1 VTFACAG
8 AGLDAGAALACAG
21 AGGSAGFGFACL
33 GTLAGP
39 GFAFAVALGFF
50 ADFSF
55 SGVPVGAGVAV
66 APCVAQDCHG
76 QHIAL
81 AGSVR
86 SINADTAK
94 GTVNFAFT
102 ETLPF
107 TVVSQARA
115 NGRFLVLQAALITT
129 TQIPQCG
136 NIERPNLLHRLRP
149 AVRGLGSLRKFDSHP
164 FHHVGI
170 NVGGSCFKAAMRA
183 SLAPFF
189 RASAMASLNP

>member
-21 AGGSAGFGFACL
+21 AGGSAGFDFACL
-33 GTLAGP
+33 GTVAGP

-50 ADFSF
+50 ADFSI
-55 SGVPVGAGVAV
+55 SGLPVGAGVAV

-94 GTVNFAFT
+94 GTVNFAFI

-107 TVVSQARA
+107 IVVSQALKWPFLSLASGFDNNDA
-115 NGRFLVLQAALITT
+115 NPTMRSCGKLGLVAPHPRVLTRIITKFL
-129 TQIPQCG
+129 
-136 NIERPNLLHRLRP
+136 
-149 AVRGLGSLRKFDSHP
+149 
-164 FHHVGI
+164 GI
-170 NVGGSCFKAAMRA
+170 NCGSPKP
-183 SLAPFF
+183 L
-189 RASAMASLNP
+189 

>member
-21 AGGSAGFGFACL
+21 AGGPAGFGFARV
-33 GTLAGP
+33 GTAAGP

-66 APCVAQDCHG
+66 APCVAAGVAQDCHG

-94 GTVNFAFT
+94 GTVNFAFI

-129 TQIPQCG
+129 TQIPQCEAAG
-136 NIERPNLLHRLRP
+136 NRVWLLRIP
-149 AVRGLGSLRKFDSHP
+149 A
-164 FHHVGI
+164 
-170 NVGGSCFKAAMRA
+170 C
-183 SLAPFF
+183 
-189 RASAMASLNP
+189 

>member
-1 VTFACAG
+1 MTFACAG

-21 AGGSAGFGFACL
+21 AGGSAGFDVACV
-33 GTLAGP
+33 GTVAGL

-50 ADFSF
+50 GDFSF

-94 GTVNFAFT
+94 GTVNFAFI
-102 ETLPF
+102 ENPPLA
-107 TVVSQARA
+107 VVSQGAIKWP
-115 NGRFLVLQAALITT
+115 FL
-129 TQIPQCG
+129 
-136 NIERPNLLHRLRP
+136 
-149 AVRGLGSLRKFDSHP
+149 
-164 FHHVGI
+164 
-170 NVGGSCFKAAMRA
+170 
-183 SLAPFF
+183 SLASGFDNND
-189 RASAMASLNP
+189 ANPTMRSCGKLGLVAPHPRVADTDYNSIFGGQLRQS

>member
-8 AGLDAGAALACAG
+8 AGSDAGAALACAG
-21 AGGSAGFGFACL
+21 AGGPAGFGFART
-33 GTLAGP
+33 GTAAGA

-50 ADFSF
+50 GDFSF

-66 APCVAQDCHG
+66 APCVAAGVAQDCHG

-94 GTVNFAFT
+94 GTVNFTFI
-102 ETLPF
+102 EPLPF

-115 NGRFLVLQAALITT
+115 NNRFLVLQAALTTT
-129 TQIPQCG
+129 TQIPQCEAAG
-136 NIERPNLLHRLRP
+136 NRLGFSTSPRADAIIAQFLGAVSFGIGPP
-149 AVRGLGSLRKFDSHP
+149 A
-164 FHHVGI
+164 
-170 NVGGSCFKAAMRA
+170 
-183 SLAPFF
+183 
-189 RASAMASLNP
+189 

>member
-1 VTFACAG
+1 MTFACAG

-21 AGGSAGFGFACL
+21 AGGPAGFGFVRV
-33 GTLAGP
+33 GTVAGP

-94 GTVNFAFT
+94 GTVNFAFI
-102 ETLPF
+102 ETLPV
-107 TVVSQARA
+107 TVVLRRA
-115 NGRFLVLQAALITT
+115 QMAFSYASGFDNNDANPTMRSCGKLGLVAPHPRVLTRIITQFLGVN
-129 TQIPQCG
+129 CG
-136 NIERPNLLHRLRP
+136 SPKPL
-149 AVRGLGSLRKFDSHP
+149 
-164 FHHVGI
+164 
-170 NVGGSCFKAAMRA
+170 
-183 SLAPFF
+183 
-189 RASAMASLNP
+189 

>member
-1 VTFACAG
+1 MDIGTGAGAGCAGIGTGVTFACAG

-21 AGGSAGFGFACL
+21 AGGPAGFGFARV
-33 GTLAGP
+33 GTAAGP

-66 APCVAQDCHG
+66 APCVAAGVAQDCHG

-94 GTVNFAFT
+94 GTVNFAFI
-102 ETLPF
+102 EPLPF

-115 NGRFLVLQAALITT
+115 NGRFLVLQAASITT
-129 TQIPQCG
+129 TQNAGDRVWLLRIPACRRDYSSIFG
-136 NIERPNLLHRLRP
+136 GGVFGIGPP
-149 AVRGLGSLRKFDSHP
+149 A
-164 FHHVGI
+164 
-170 NVGGSCFKAAMRA
+170 
-183 SLAPFF
+183 
-189 RASAMASLNP
+189 

>member
-1 VTFACAG
+1 MTFACAG

-21 AGGSAGFGFACL
+21 AGGSAGFDFACV

-55 SGVPVGAGVAV
+55 SGLPVGAGVAV

-86 SINADTAK
+86 SINVDTAK
-94 GTVNFAFT
+94 GTVNFAFI
-102 ETLPF
+102 ETLPV
-107 TVVSQARA
+107 TVVSQARS
-115 NGRFLVLQAALITT
+115 NGLFLVLRAALITT
-129 TQIPQCG
+129 MQS
-136 NIERPNLLHRLRP
+136 NAKLRETGFGCSASP
-149 AVRGLGSLRKFDSHP
+149 
-164 FHHVGI
+164 
-170 NVGGSCFKAAMRA
+170 RA
-183 SLAPFF
+183 DTDY
-189 RASAMASLNP
+189 N

>member
-21 AGGSAGFGFACL
+21 AGGPAGFGFARA
-33 GTLAGP
+33 GTAAGP

-66 APCVAQDCHG
+66 APCVAAGVAQDCHG

-94 GTVNFAFT
+94 GTVNFAFI
-102 ETLPF
+102 EPLPF

-129 TQIPQCG
+129 TQIPQCEAAG
-136 NIERPNLLHRLRP
+136 NRLGCSASPRADAIIAQFLGAVSFGIGPP
-149 AVRGLGSLRKFDSHP
+149 A
-164 FHHVGI
+164 
-170 NVGGSCFKAAMRA
+170 
-183 SLAPFF
+183 
-189 RASAMASLNP
+189 

>member
-1 VTFACAG
+1 V
-8 AGLDAGAALACAG
+8 
-21 AGGSAGFGFACL
+21 
-33 GTLAGP
+33 AGP

-94 GTVNFAFT
+94 GTVNFAFI
-102 ETLPF
+102 ETLPV
-107 TVVSQARA
+107 TVVSQARS
-115 NGRFLVLQAALITT
+115 NGLFL
-129 TQIPQCG
+129 C
-136 NIERPNLLHRLRP
+136 ERL
-149 AVRGLGSLRKFDSHP
+149 
-164 FHHVGI
+164 
-170 NVGGSCFKAAMRA
+170 
-183 SLAPFF
+183 
-189 RASAMASLNP
+189 

>member
-1 VTFACAG
+1 MTFACAG

-21 AGGSAGFGFACL
+21 AGGSAGFDFACV

-55 SGVPVGAGVAV
+55 SGLPVGAGVAV

-94 GTVNFAFT
+94 GTVNFAFI
-102 ETLPF
+102 EPLLFAAPSGKCKCPF
-107 TVVSQARA
+107 SRSCSLAS
-115 NGRFLVLQAALITT
+115 FLVIVEWGT
-129 TQIPQCG
+129 
-136 NIERPNLLHRLRP
+136 RRLP
-149 AVRGLGSLRKFDSHP
+149 L
-164 FHHVGI
+164 
-170 NVGGSCFKAAMRA
+170 
-183 SLAPFF
+183 
-189 RASAMASLNP
+189 